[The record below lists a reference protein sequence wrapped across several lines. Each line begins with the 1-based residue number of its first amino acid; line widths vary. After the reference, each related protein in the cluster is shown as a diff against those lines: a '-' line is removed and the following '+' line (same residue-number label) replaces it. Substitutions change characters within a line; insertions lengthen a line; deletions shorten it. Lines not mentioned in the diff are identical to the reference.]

1 MYKNCLERRKKQE
14 QWILNLRYPDKS
26 SNEYLEYLQ
35 NCTGYSNDHLLW
47 PCNAFKEKYLY
58 EHLVNT
64 VGTEIDIRTRQR
76 LFIVMDMINNVDLP
90 DGTRISSGSL
100 AEGLDLPGSDQ
111 DVMFVKYNVRVLR
124 NIQNIKHPIRYTT
137 LVMESDTDHPG
148 FTKLRLLAEDDV
160 ESRGLTSK
168 CVESTRDGAYLSV
181 NGFVDEASKALPD
194 TYLHGPCLS
203 TEDQA
208 VDIAICLKSTYFPYQ
223 AIPWSYRHRNQWPP
237 NNVIDRIINYG
248 CLLVPI
254 GPKNISDSH
263 LLWRFSFSVAEKQLV
278 HSFNFTQLLCY
289 GLLKL
294 ILKCSINTNED
305 VKDLLC
311 SYFLKTAVF
320 WVSEEMNINTFELP
334 KLFFCLSLCLN
345 KLMLWV
351 NNCYCPNYFIPEHN
365 MFLGKITTDNNEI
378 LLQSESSA
386 FIIDVCKYHYAKIS
400 QCTAQLLPSANT
412 TGVTYN
418 MHKRYQRHLQDGIK
432 TDAVSGWLLYASF
445 YYVIGHYT
453 VTLRLTDYVLSRS
466 TSDMMYISCPTYDE
480 EDINNYRQN
489 VCNSVTLNT
498 RIKNATVKCVTYVK
512 NSSIIPLKLQL
523 EVEKGDIDIP
533 PIFMSHCL
541 RFLCYHHLG
550 DNLNKEKALRDLDF
564 IVKKCILIKMKELS
578 DLLTILGVCYEI
590 SDDTETAYQCYKEA
604 LKFDY
609 VCLSAETRKTKLFEV
624 LYQLHR
630 CSENVL

>member
-1 MYKNCLERRKKQE
+1 
-14 QWILNLRYPDKS
+14 
-26 SNEYLEYLQ
+26 
-35 NCTGYSNDHLLW
+35 
-47 PCNAFKEKYLY
+47 
-58 EHLVNT
+58 
-64 VGTEIDIRTRQR
+64 
-76 LFIVMDMINNVDLP
+76 MINNVDLP

-124 NIQNIKHPIRYTT
+124 NIRNIKHPIRYTT

-168 CVESTRDGAYLSV
+168 CVESTRNGAYLSV
-181 NGFVDEASKALPD
+181 NGFIDEASKAIPD
-194 TYLHGPCLS
+194 TYLHSPCLS

-208 VDIAICLKSTYFPYQ
+208 VDIAICLKSTYFLYQ
-223 AIPWSYRHRNQWPP
+223 AIPWSYRHRNQWPTY
-237 NNVIDRIINYG
+237 NVIDRIFNYG

-294 ILKCSINTNED
+294 ILKSSINTNED

-320 WVSEEMNINTFELP
+320 WVSEEMNINTFQLP
-334 KLFFCLSLCLN
+334 KLYFCLSLCLN

-351 NNCYCPNYFIPEHN
+351 HNCYCPNYFIPEHN
-365 MFLGKITTDNNEI
+365 MFLGKITTDNNELLLQVLNSI
-378 LLQSESSA
+378 LLGKIDGLITKIFPFESGNYHLLRTKSANSFNLLDILYFRIYQIATETNISDCYKALTLTESIIKSESSA

-400 QCTAQLLPSANT
+400 QCAAQLLPSANT

-418 MHKRYQRHLQDGIK
+418 MHKRYQRHLQDGLK
-432 TDAVSGWLLYASF
+432 TDAVSGWLLYASL

-466 TSDMMYISCPTYDE
+466 TSDMVYISCPTYDE

-489 VCNSVTLNT
+489 VCNSVTLNA

-512 NSSIIPLKLQL
+512 NSSFIPLELQL

-550 DNLNKEKALRDLDF
+550 DHLNKEQALRDLDF
-564 IVKKCILIKMKELS
+564 TVKKCILIKMKELS

-590 SDDTETAYQCYKEA
+590 SDDKETAYQCYNEA

-609 VCLSAETRKTKLFEV
+609 VCLSAETRKSKLFEV

-630 CSENVL
+630 CSENFL